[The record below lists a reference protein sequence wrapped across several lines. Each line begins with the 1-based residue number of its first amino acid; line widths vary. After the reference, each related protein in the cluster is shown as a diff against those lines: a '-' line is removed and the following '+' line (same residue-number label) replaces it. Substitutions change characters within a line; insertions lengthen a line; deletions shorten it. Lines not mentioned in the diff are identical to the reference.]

1 MDGDISSLISN
12 SLQILISEDFNKW
25 RKLRPTLITNMQAR
39 QLKYNFELHKRGLAP
54 REFEASLTK
63 KVDGLL
69 ESTGV
74 NRLEPFIKEAIRKV
88 KTEVYG
94 TRRKTDGLWSVHSFE
109 EHDFNDMSSFGA
121 PSYRQQ
127 GQRRRRG
134 QSRKEMY
141 HNKQNEL
148 FAGAL
153 QPKFQLFRDRGIPLK
168 HDQDGYLF
176 RGEKMLTAPE
186 FCNVVDQFSAD
197 FLKDLSR
204 LGGDSQWRPTV
215 DFREIS
221 KLCKQ
226 ILISR
231 LNAAHW
237 SVGNDLMAE
246 GNYHKWR
253 AHVMVIIS
261 FAALMVVAEI
271 TLKELEK
278 LGRHGEE
285 KRIFLFLVFAAIS
298 LFFHFLTDLLP
309 GRPRK

>member
-1 MDGDISSLISN
+1 
-12 SLQILISEDFNKW
+12 
-25 RKLRPTLITNMQAR
+25 MQAR

-54 REFEASLTK
+54 KEFEASLTK

-69 ESTGV
+69 EFTGLH
-74 NRLEPFIKEAIRKV
+74 RHEPFIKEVIRKV
-88 KTEVYG
+88 KTQVYG
-94 TRRKTDGLWSVHSFE
+94 TRRKTNVRPSVNSFG
-109 EHDFNDMSSFGA
+109 EHDFNNTSLFGWA
-121 PSYRQQ
+121 PSYGQQ
-127 GQRRRRG
+127 GQRRRRR

-141 HNKQNEL
+141 HWKQKEL

-153 QPKFQLFRDRGIPLK
+153 QPKFQLFRDRGIPIKL
-168 HDQDGYLF
+168 DQDGYLF
-176 RGEKMLTAPE
+176 SGGKMLTAPE

-204 LGGDSQWRPTV
+204 MGGHNQWRPTV
-215 DFREIS
+215 DFREVS
-221 KLCKQ
+221 QLCKE

-237 SVGNDLMAE
+237 SVGNDLMDD

-253 AHVMVIIS
+253 AHIMVIIS

-278 LGRHGEE
+278 LHRHDNEN
-285 KRIFLFLVFAAIS
+285 RIFVLLMLAILILCS
-298 LFFHFLTDLLP
+298 LIVSGPMPT
-309 GRPRK
+309 